1 MAQTRSPSPA
11 NRPGRTAGEAVIGA
25 GTRIR
30 GRVTGEGDITVA
42 GRVEGEVHLRGELF
56 VAEGGQVVSDIDA
69 DALRVA
75 GDVEGNIQVT
85 GDVTILAGARVR
97 GDVRSASMSL
107 DEGAS
112 FDGRLDSDVRL
123 PRELL
128 LADEDEAGA
137 TIRR

>member
-1 MAQTRSPSPA
+1 
-11 NRPGRTAGEAVIGA
+11 VIGA

-30 GRVTGEGDITVA
+30 GRVTGEGDITIA

-85 GDVTILAGARVR
+85 GEVTILAGARVR
-97 GDVRSASMSL
+97 GDVRSGSVSL

-112 FDGRLDSDVRL
+112 FDGRLDCDVRL

-128 LADEDEAGA
+128 LADEDEDGA